1 MTDLLEE
8 AGRSSARAVDALMT
22 ASNWEIDP
30 RIVRL
35 FSAGRPAHDK
45 GDRQN
50 FMAKRR
56 RARLQARPDPTSV
69 GGIAVKIMDDRGLES
84 LKLMEISP

>member
-8 AGRSSARAVDALMT
+8 ARRSSARAVNALMT
-22 ASNWEIDP
+22 ASDWQIDP

-35 FSAGRPAHDK
+35 FPAGRPAHDK

-50 FMAKRR
+50 FMAKRT
-56 RARLQARPDPTSV
+56 RARLQARPNPMSV
-69 GGIAVKIMDDRGLES
+69 GGIAVKIMDNRGLES
-84 LKLMEISP
+84 LELMEITP